1 MDMSSIRVSPG
12 GGINRPRPATADRA
26 HAAVM
31 VASEFI
37 DELSSAESI
46 NLRERLGRLEASIA
60 FWATD
65 LDELNAENERVCT
78 ERDELKLRLQEM
90 EDGKLDA
97 EEARTT
103 IEVVLDDRDQRI
115 NILETGLLEA
125 ERRSMEAHTTRT
137 RMQALRKR
145 VRDRMTAQS
154 GEIDDLRRMV
164 QLGHAARIQVER
176 ELQRMNDDARRDAR
190 YLDRLENKLRTS
202 EGE

>member
-1 MDMSSIRVSPG
+1 MDMSSIRASSARG
-12 GGINRPRPATADRA
+12 SNRPRTVTADRA
-26 HAAVM
+26 HATVM

-37 DELSSAESI
+37 EELSSAESI

-65 LDELNAENERVCT
+65 LDELNAENERICS

-90 EDGKLDA
+90 EDGKLHA

-115 NILETGLLEA
+115 KILETGLLEA

-154 GEIDDLRRMV
+154 GEIEDLRRMV
-164 QLGHAARIQVER
+164 QLGHAARLQVER
-176 ELQRMNDDARRDAR
+176 ELQRMKDDARRDAR
-190 YLDRLENKLRTS
+190 YLDRLETKLRTA

>member
-1 MDMSSIRVSPG
+1 
-12 GGINRPRPATADRA
+12 
-26 HAAVM
+26 M

-37 DELSSAESI
+37 EELSSAESI

-65 LDELNAENERVCT
+65 LDELNAENERICS

-90 EDGKLDA
+90 EDGKLHA
-97 EEARTT
+97 EVARTT
-103 IEVVLDDRDQRI
+103 IEVALDDRNARI
-115 NILETGLLEA
+115 KTLETGLLEA

-154 GEIDDLRRMV
+154 GEIEDLRRMV
-164 QLGHAARIQVER
+164 QLGHAARLQVER
-176 ELQRMNDDARRDAR
+176 ELQRMKDDARRDAR
-190 YLDRLENKLRTS
+190 YLDRLETKLRTA